1 MLFRSD
7 RTAFYP
13 IGGGQP
19 ADRGE
24 IAGIPVC
31 AVEEGPDGEVWHYL
45 AGPAPSGEVKACL
58 DWRRRFDLMQ
68 QHTGQHLL
76 SEAFLRAAEAETV
89 GFHLTEENLQID
101 LDRLVTPEQTDA
113 AEDLANRIIREDHT
127 VNCRFLEPG
136 EASRIPWRKRPA
148 HEGPIRLVSVDSFDY
163 SPCGGTHVR
172 HTSEIGSIKITG
184 CERVR
189 NGIRVSFLCGGR
201 AIGDYQSKLSLVDHL
216 VRELHVPA
224 GEIEAA
230 VGGLRD
236 RLAQAEHRIE
246 ELRETVLAWE
256 AERLCGTGAPSV
268 IQIYPGRPL
277 DELRLLAAKLTAHG
291 LVAVL
296 ARTEEKQAQ
305 LVLARPAGD
314 GLDLAATLRMVL
326 TPYGGK
332 GGGTPAFAQG
342 GLAEENLPQ
351 VLAELQQRL
360 VKPCI
365 A

>member
-1 MLFRSD
+1 M
-7 RTAFYP
+7 
-13 IGGGQP
+13 
-19 ADRGE
+19 
-24 IAGIPVC
+24 
-31 AVEEGPDGEVWHYL
+31 
-45 AGPAPSGEVKACL
+45 
-58 DWRRRFDLMQ
+58 
-68 QHTGQHLL
+68 
-76 SEAFLRAAEAETV
+76 
-89 GFHLTEENLQID
+89 
-101 LDRLVTPEQTDA
+101 
-113 AEDLANRIIREDHT
+113 
-127 VNCRFLEPG
+127 
-136 EASRIPWRKRPA
+136 
-148 HEGPIRLVSVDSFDY
+148 
-163 SPCGGTHVR
+163 
-172 HTSEIGSIKITG
+172 
-184 CERVR
+184 R

-314 GLDLAATLRMVL
+314 GLDQIGRASCRERV
-326 TPYGGK
+326 
-332 GGGTPAFAQG
+332 
-342 GLAEENLPQ
+342 
-351 VLAELQQRL
+351 
-360 VKPCI
+360 
-365 A
+365 